1 MGRTPCCDK
10 TKVKRGP
17 WSPEEDQILKKHLL
31 DYGTGGNW
39 ITLPQKA
46 GLKRCGKSCRLR
58 WLNYLRPDIKHGPFT
73 PEEDNLICTLYS
85 KMGSRWSII
94 ASQLRGRT
102 DNDVKNHW
110 NSKLKKKQMAASF
123 RKPASNT
130 TNDNSSRPA
139 SFTSTTSTTT
149 PYSLETQAGAF
160 HPNFSAHLSNLSTED
175 YTDISVGTEG
185 SKVCSSSSK
194 TIEYMSSSSQAQ
206 EDSIISES
214 TSFGTITNT
223 INNSMPW
230 LDDYGAID
238 RGLPMEMTGTAA
250 YSYEILSGIWPQET
264 VLEALHDPYF

>member
-1 MGRTPCCDK
+1 MRL
-10 TKVKRGP
+10 
-17 WSPEEDQILKKHLL
+17 ILCNVASSN
-31 DYGTGGNW
+31 YPSFFVTSN
-39 ITLPQKA
+39 IV
-46 GLKRCGKSCRLR
+46 
-58 WLNYLRPDIKHGPFT
+58 LNR
-73 PEEDNLICTLYS
+73 
-85 KMGSRWSII
+85 RWSII

-250 YSYEILSGIWPQET
+250 YSYEILSGIWAQET